1 MDQEELFNSLR
12 KTEEKV
18 LRKRSIHGYDEF
30 KRPWT
35 SPVEKL
41 NLTEDLIYEIEYPS
55 DDETLGTGSNALTK
69 NLISIIAGSIA
80 VAWRLEEPIN
90 ENVSML
96 EAYKLIMKYLTSTQV
111 SPFELAFVENN
122 DPLATS
128 VSSDTLEVGEPS
140 LLIEFENVP
149 IDRIDEVIPKMDK
162 ILQEIVDRG
171 PDDFDLERIANFID
185 REVVNNLK
193 EMENSPHLFVPDATV
208 LDMLYGKNPDDLR
221 KFVSSSQSNKQFLDR
236 NSTFWINLLKE
247 QFIEK
252 KKIVLKGKPSRKK
265 VMELTEKEDNRLER
279 QIASLGPEGLER
291 KQEELERAIDSQEF
305 PDSEVLDKIPLGN
318 VDTIQFR

>member
-1 MDQEELFNSLR
+1 
-12 KTEEKV
+12 
-18 LRKRSIHGYDEF
+18 
-30 KRPWT
+30 
-35 SPVEKL
+35 
-41 NLTEDLIYEIEYPS
+41 
-55 DDETLGTGSNALTK
+55 
-69 NLISIIAGSIA
+69 
-80 VAWRLEEPIN
+80 
-90 ENVSML
+90 ML

-149 IDRIDEVIPKMDK
+149 IDRIDEVIPKMDG
-162 ILQEIVDRG
+162 ILQDIVDRG

-208 LDMLYGKNPDDLR
+208 LDMLYGKDPDDLR

-247 QFIEK
+247 QFIDK

-265 VMELTEKEDNRLER
+265 VIELTEKEDNRLER

-318 VDTIQFR
+318 VDTIQFRSGGTDSFVCLLIFDI